1 MGRAGRKGVRGPRG
15 LQGAD
20 GKGTRGAPGAQGP
33 MGAAGPQGP
42 QGPQGEKNCET
53 GVSSEKKVI
62 CSGSGANQK
71 CSNFNVPV
79 RRVTCGDKATPVKW
93 GINTLPTSE
102 LSIAG
107 SMDATGDVRGKTMM
121 VERQETMLGESQ
133 DMSPEQFKGLVS
145 GSSVD
150 LGRVAV

>member
-1 MGRAGRKGVRGPRG
+1 
-15 LQGAD
+15 
-20 GKGTRGAPGAQGP
+20 
-33 MGAAGPQGP
+33 
-42 QGPQGEKNCET
+42 
-53 GVSSEKKVI
+53 VSSEKKVI

-150 LGRVAV
+150 LGRVAVEMHKQVHFHKNKISRLEKLVAKQTAILSSMASRLSEMESRSTE